1 MRCVMKNIETII
13 EESRV
18 KLKKVLKQL
27 EILEKEK
34 AVIINR
40 YENAG
45 PAQKILIKVEMEKS
59 AENFKKLSEQ
69 AFILAEKVKKLK
81 KQCI

>member
-1 MRCVMKNIETII
+1 MKNIETII

-18 KLKKVLKQL
+18 KLKNVLKQL
-27 EILEKEK
+27 KILEKEK

-69 AFILAEKVKKLK
+69 ALILAEKVKKLK